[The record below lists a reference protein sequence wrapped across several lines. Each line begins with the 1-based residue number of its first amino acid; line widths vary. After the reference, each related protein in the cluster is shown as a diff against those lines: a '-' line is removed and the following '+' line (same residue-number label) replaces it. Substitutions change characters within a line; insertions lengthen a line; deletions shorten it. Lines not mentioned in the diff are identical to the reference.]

1 MRFMAIFRVRE
12 AIVGEMVPA
21 VQQSIGAEVQKLL
34 GTGKVTDSGVF
45 VDDRAGFALMN
56 LDFAEELF
64 ELISGLQD
72 VAKLEVHALIGFER
86 LGQFSQEQ
94 AASRGS

>member
-45 VDDRAGFALMN
+45 VDDRAGFAIMN
-56 LDFAEELF
+56 VGSAEELF
-64 ELISGLQD
+64 ELISGPLD
-72 VAKLEVHALIGFER
+72 VAKLKVHALIAFDR
-86 LGQFSQEQ
+86 LGQFFQEQ
-94 AASRGS
+94 AASRAG